1 MYNLRDYTLIIL
13 TDKSVSFVPLKY
25 GHGVN
30 AFDTANVYSNGLSER
45 YLGNAIKVL
54 NIQEIVVMTKVLG
67 QRSACVSAYSQG

>member
-1 MYNLRDYTLIIL
+1 MCDYTLIIL

-25 GHGVN
+25 EHGVN

-54 NIQEIVVMTKVLG
+54 NIPREEIVVMTKVLG